1 MWVIGVHV
9 LGLDGVDE
17 QRRPEKCSRNNQRL
31 NTSNLVHEV
40 ETDGAV
46 HDRKRSTD
54 PNDHEGSLV
63 VVDAQDLV
71 NPGTVTD
78 MVSTDLT
85 MSSNLDTY

>member
-46 HDRKRSTD
+46 HDGKRSTD
-54 PNDHEGSLV
+54 PNDHEGSLI